1 MRPVSAFAL
10 ALRTSAGGALLGWL
24 HRRHSTWARAQRRPD
39 GTQEVR
45 IVVDHGYH
53 PARVELDVGVPT
65 VLRIRRLEDEAC
77 SELFVS
83 ELLPSSFH
91 LAPNAETA
99 VRFTPMA
106 AGTFAFT
113 CGLGMYT
120 GVLVVRP
127 GRDRQ
132 RHSSA
137 RPQRARR
144 AGRGSA
150 IDDDG

>member
-1 MRPVSAFAL
+1 MGPVSAFAL

-24 HRRHSTWARAQRRPD
+24 HRRHSTRARAQRRPD
-39 GTQEVR
+39 GTQEAR
-45 IVVDHGYH
+45 IAVDHGYR
-53 PARVELDVGVPT
+53 PARIELEVGIPT
-65 VLRIRRLEDEAC
+65 VLRFERRENEAC
-77 SELFVS
+77 SELLVS

-106 AGTFAFT
+106 LGTYAFT

-127 GRDRQ
+127 ARDRQ
-132 RHSSA
+132 RHSSV
-137 RPQRARR
+137 RPEWAQR
-144 AGRGSA
+144 AGRGLA
-150 IDDDG
+150 IDDDD